1 MIRKKLKVLSGALI
15 FGNLVLLLAA
25 NVGATESIMPLS
37 EFPVTG
43 DNTNLFPLILIAV
56 VAAAAMVLL
65 LITRK
70 KK

>member
-15 FGNLVLLLAA
+15 SGTLALLLAA

-37 EFPVTG
+37 DLPATG